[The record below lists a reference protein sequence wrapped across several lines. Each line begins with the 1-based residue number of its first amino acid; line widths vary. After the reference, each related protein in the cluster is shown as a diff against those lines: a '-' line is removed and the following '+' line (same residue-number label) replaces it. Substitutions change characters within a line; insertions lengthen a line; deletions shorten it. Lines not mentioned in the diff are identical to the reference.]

1 MPSRPFRGRRAS
13 LAVLLAVLA
22 IGLFA
27 PVEADDGVKEAR
39 RSREEA
45 RAAQA
50 RAAAQIDVL
59 TAEDSVLAQGLTDI
73 EDAVHGQQ
81 AAVDDASAALA
92 SVEHAASDRQAE
104 LAVVEADLAAA
115 HHQVETFA
123 IERYVGRRFDDAA
136 TSFFDSSSVAEA
148 VRRGAI
154 LEMVHGSERDAVARL
169 RALEADREDAVAA
182 AETAV
187 READARRAELA
198 AALAELEARRATQER
213 LRDELAR
220 RIAAW
225 ESEQDEL
232 AAEEAEL
239 TELIKRRQLDAL
251 GVVPTDAGAASLQ
264 GFVRPASGTLG
275 SGFGPRLHPIYRIVR
290 MHSGVDIGGRT
301 GDPVFAAKEGEI
313 LFAGHRGGY
322 GNAVII
328 EHAGGV
334 NTVYA
339 HLSKIAVSAGDRVAT
354 GEAIGLIGSTG
365 LSTGPHLHFEVRVG
379 AVAKDPELFLP

>member
-1 MPSRPFRGRRAS
+1 
-13 LAVLLAVLA
+13 VLLAVLA
-22 IGLFA
+22 VGLFA

-73 EDAVHGQQ
+73 DDAVHGQQ

-104 LAVVEADLAAA
+104 LAVVEGDLAAA
-115 HHQVETFA
+115 HDQVETFA

-169 RALEADREDAVAA
+169 RALEADREGAVAA

-225 ESEQDEL
+225 EGEQDEL
-232 AAEEAEL
+232 AAEEADL

-313 LFAGHRGGY
+313 LFAGRRGGY

-339 HLSKIAVSAGDRVAT
+339 HLSKIGVSAGDRVAT

>member
-1 MPSRPFRGRRAS
+1 VASRPFRGRRAS
-13 LAVLLAVLA
+13 LAVLLAALA
-22 IGLFA
+22 VGLFA

-92 SVEHAASDRQAE
+92 SVEHAARDRQAE

-115 HHQVETFA
+115 HDQVETFA

-275 SGFGPRLHPIYRIVR
+275 SGFGPRLHPIYGIVR

-313 LFAGHRGGY
+313 LFAGRRGGY
-322 GNAVII
+322 GNAVIV

-334 NTVYA
+334 STVYA
-339 HLSKIAVSAGDRVAT
+339 HLSKIGVSAGDHVAT

-379 AVAKDPELFLP
+379 GVAKDPELFLP

>member
-1 MPSRPFRGRRAS
+1 VSI
-13 LAVLLAVLA
+13 AVLLAVLA

-81 AAVDDASAALA
+81 AAVDDASAALT

-104 LAVVEADLAAA
+104 LKVVEADLAAA
-115 HHQVETFA
+115 RDQVETFA

-232 AAEEAEL
+232 AAEEADL

-251 GVVPTDAGAASLQ
+251 GVVATDAGAASLQ

-301 GDPVFAAKEGEI
+301 GAPVFAAKEGEI
-313 LFAGHRGGY
+313 LFAGRRGGY

-334 NTVYA
+334 TTVYA
-339 HLSKIAVSAGDRVAT
+339 HLSKIGVSAGDRVAT

>member
-1 MPSRPFRGRRAS
+1 
-13 LAVLLAVLA
+13 VLLAVLA
-22 IGLFA
+22 VGLFA

-73 EDAVHGQQ
+73 DDAVHGQQ

-104 LAVVEADLAAA
+104 LAVVEVDLAAA
-115 HHQVETFA
+115 RDQVETFA

-136 TSFFDSSSVAEA
+136 TSFFDSNSVAEA

-169 RALEADREDAVAA
+169 RALEADREDAVAV

-225 ESEQDEL
+225 EGEQDEL
-232 AAEEAEL
+232 AAEEADL

-301 GDPVFAAKEGEI
+301 GAPVFAAKEGEI
-313 LFAGHRGGY
+313 LFAGRRGGY

-339 HLSKIAVSAGDRVAT
+339 HLSKIGVSAGDRVAT

>member
-1 MPSRPFRGRRAS
+1 
-13 LAVLLAVLA
+13 VLLAVLA
-22 IGLFA
+22 VGLFA

-73 EDAVHGQQ
+73 DDAVHGQQ

-104 LAVVEADLAAA
+104 LAVVEVDLAAA
-115 HHQVETFA
+115 RDQVETFA

-169 RALEADREDAVAA
+169 RALEADREGAVAA

-301 GDPVFAAKEGEI
+301 GDPVFAAKAGEI
-313 LFAGHRGGY
+313 LFAGRRGGY

-339 HLSKIAVSAGDRVAT
+339 HLSKIGVSAGDRVAT

>member
-115 HHQVETFA
+115 HDQVETFA

-169 RALEADREDAVAA
+169 RALEADREGAVAA

-301 GDPVFAAKEGEI
+301 GDPVFAAKAGEI
-313 LFAGHRGGY
+313 LFAGRRGGY

-339 HLSKIAVSAGDRVAT
+339 HLSKIGVSAGDRVAT